1 MGLAIDFHK
10 YLVQMP
16 LPVRISTKLLNPFLS
31 DLSGKQWAETVPP
44 ETDSFMADIT
54 QQEA

>member
-1 MGLAIDFHK
+1 M
-10 YLVQMP
+10 
-16 LPVRISTKLLNPFLS
+16 STKLLNPFLS
-31 DLSGKQWAETVPP
+31 DLSGKQRAKSVPP

>member
-31 DLSGKQWAETVPP
+31 DLSGKQRAKSVPP

>member
-1 MGLAIDFHK
+1 MRFTVDLHK
-10 YLVQMP
+10 NLVQMP
-16 LPVRISTKLLNPFLS
+16 LPVRMSTKLLNPFLS
-31 DLSGKQWAETVPP
+31 DLSGKQRAKSVPP

>member
-16 LPVRISTKLLNPFLS
+16 LPVRMNTKLLNPFLS
-31 DLSGKQWAETVPP
+31 DLSGKQRAKSVPP